1 MSWPRII
8 LAMLIVAALAFA
20 VIHAFSGLAVETILK
35 SASSPDGKMI
45 AQVTNFDHG
54 AMTASLITITVGS
67 KDEKAHDRDVMFAV
81 DGMCKVDNL
90 AWVNDKKLHVD
101 YDCPPGMIELAILK
115 KDGITM
121 EYAQEPLPPI
131 HSSFVP

>member
-1 MSWPRII
+1 MTVPRVI
-8 LAMLIVAALAFA
+8 LAIVIVATFALLVLYGFN
-20 VIHAFSGLAVETILK
+20 GLTAETILK

-54 AMTASLITITVGS
+54 AMAASLITITVGS
-67 KDEKAHDRDVMFAV
+67 KHEKNHTRDVMFAV
-81 DGMCKVDNL
+81 DGMCKVDNITW
-90 AWVNDKKLHVD
+90 ASDWKLHVV

-121 EYAQEPLPPI
+121 EYVQEPLPPI